1 MEINFGAIILAI
13 VVIVIAIA
21 ILWWIMSKLY
31 QRSTTEQ
38 SFVRTGFLG
47 GKVVI
52 SGGAFVIP
60 VLHEITRVN
69 MNTMRIS
76 VSHRDEN
83 ALITQDRLR
92 VNVDADFYIRVTP
105 EKGAVNAAARSLGS
119 RTSSVDAIRS
129 LLEARFNDA
138 LRTAAAQ
145 QTMEAL
151 HEDRGAFSAK
161 VKELALAGMSA
172 NGLEIDKVSISKFDQ
187 ASREFFNPNNAFDA
201 AGLTKLTSEIEERR
215 KRRNEIERDSQVA
228 IQRKNLEAEQ
238 QMLELQKEEEYAR
251 LMQEREIAVRRAM
264 EQSQITVEAAEM
276 KRASEV
282 AEVSS
287 AEAVEKARLGSDR
300 SVREERVRV
309 EQQIKEIEIRRS
321 LEIELAE
328 TKRMKAIEIAR
339 QETEIEIAENSK
351 RRNTA
356 LASAEETR
364 AQTVKAEESVISA
377 RELERAEREKALALI
392 AAAREVEAKG
402 MEVVKSAEA
411 ERDAAEQQAER
422 IRLMAQAEAEA
433 AKLKTQSL
441 ERKFAVEAQG
451 RRDINEAENVMS
463 AEAMAL
469 RAKLAAIDRI
479 ETVIRESAKPLEN
492 ISEIKIMHVDGL
504 NGSGSAGGSEAGDS
518 KDTLSDQVM
527 KSALKYRLQA
537 PLVDSLLDSA
547 GIPSTNP
554 ASLLKPDAGH

>member
-1 MEINFGAIILAI
+1 MELNFGAIFLTI
-13 VVIVIAIA
+13 VVIVISIA
-21 ILWWIMSKLY
+21 ILWWILSHLY

-60 VLHEITRVN
+60 VLHEVTRVN
-69 MNTMRIS
+69 MNTIRIS

-105 EKGAVNAAARSLGS
+105 EKVTVNAAARSLGA
-119 RTSSVDAIRS
+119 RTNSVEAIRS

-145 QTMEAL
+145 QTMEVL
-151 HEDRGAFSAK
+151 HEDRGSFSAK
-161 VKELALAGMSA
+161 VRELASSGISS

-201 AGLTKLTSEIEERR
+201 AGLTKLTAEIEDRR
-215 KRRNEIERDSQVA
+215 RRRNEIERDSQVA

-238 QMLELQKEEEYAR
+238 QLLELQKEEEYAR

-282 AEVSS
+282 AEVVS
-287 AEAVEKARLGSDR
+287 AEAVEKARLGSDL

-309 EQQIKEIEIRRS
+309 DQQIKEIEIHRS

-328 TKRMKAIEIAR
+328 TNRTKAIEIAR
-339 QETEIEIAENSK
+339 QESEIEIAENSK

-356 LASAEETR
+356 LAKAEETR
-364 AQTVKAEESVISA
+364 ALTVRAEESVVSA
-377 RELERAEREKALALI
+377 RELERAEREKSLALI
-392 AAAREVEAKG
+392 AAARDAESKG

-411 ERDAAEQQAER
+411 EHEASIQQADR
-422 IRLMAQAEAEA
+422 IRLIAQAEADA
-433 AKLKTQSL
+433 SKLKSQSL

-451 RRDINEAENVMS
+451 RRDINEAENLMS
-463 AEAMAL
+463 PDAMAL

-479 ETVIRESAKPLEN
+479 ESVVRESAKPLEH

-504 NGSGSAGGSEAGDS
+504 NGGGSSGNGDPSEAN
-518 KDTLSDQVM
+518 DTLSDQVM
-527 KSALKYRLQA
+527 KSALKYRLQG
-537 PLVDSLLDSA
+537 PLVDSLLESA
-547 GIPSTNP
+547 GIPSANP
-554 ASLLKPDAGH
+554 TSLLKVK

>member
-1 MEINFGAIILAI
+1 MEINFGAIILTI

-60 VLHEITRVN
+60 VLHEVTRVN
-69 MNTMRIS
+69 MNTIRIS

-92 VNVDADFYIRVTP
+92 VNVDADFYIRVTA
-105 EKGAVNAAARSLGS
+105 EKAAVNAAARSLGS
-119 RTSSVDAIRS
+119 RTNSVDAIRS

-151 HEDRGAFSAK
+151 HEDRGAFSTK
-161 VKELALAGMSA
+161 VKELASAGMSA
-172 NGLEIDKVSISKFDQ
+172 NGMEIDKVSISKFDQ

-201 AGLTKLTSEIEERR
+201 AGLTKLTAEIEERR

-328 TKRMKAIEIAR
+328 TKRMQSIEIAR

-351 RRNTA
+351 RRNAA

-364 AQTVKAEESVISA
+364 ALTVKAEESVVSA
-377 RELERAEREKALALI
+377 REIERAEREKVLALI

-402 MEVVKSAEA
+402 LEVVKSAEA
-411 ERDAAEQQAER
+411 ERGAAMEQAER
-422 IRLMAQAEAEA
+422 VRVMAQAESEA
-433 AKLKTQSL
+433 SKLKSQSL
-441 ERKFAVEAQG
+441 ERKFAVEAKG

-479 ETVIRESAKPLEN
+479 ETVVRESAKPLEH
-492 ISEIKIMHVDGL
+492 ISEIKIMHVDGFSGG
-504 NGSGSAGGSEAGDS
+504 NSGSVDS
-518 KDTLSDQVM
+518 GETKDTVSDQVM

-537 PLVDSLLDSA
+537 PLVDALLDSA
-547 GIPSTNP
+547 GIPSSNP
-554 ASLLKPDAGH
+554 SSLLKPDSDK